1 MVTKGLLMHLGCDV
15 TTVGSSE
22 ECLLIVSREVK
33 VVFLDVCMPGGDGYE
48 VAVQIRK
55 RFSKR
60 PERPLIVGITGSTDR
75 VTRENCLSVGMDG
88 FILKPVSVDKMRN
101 VLSDLLEGR
110 TVFEGL

>member
-1 MVTKGLLMHLGCDV
+1 MTRGLLIHLGCDV
-15 TTVGSSE
+15 TAVASSE
-22 ECLLIVSREVK
+22 ECLLIVSGEFK
-33 VVFLDVCMPGGDGYE
+33 VVFLDVCIPGADGYE

-60 PERPLIVGITGSTDR
+60 HERPLIVAITGSSDR
-75 VTRENCLSVGMDG
+75 ITRDNCLRVGMDG